1 MPESPANQSSGQPG
15 SSLGAD
21 KDNEMLAVQSRY
33 TACVERQHL
42 PGSTQELY
50 RLVARLAGF
59 ASGSDLNPFT
69 REDASD
75 AVRCID
81 HYVMEAA
88 SDLNAVSRDLMTM
101 TGDAELY
108 RFHAAIGDFAQ
119 VLCDVLK
126 EGDTPT
132 YLKQPWTKTVEQLDI
147 EERSVTDG
155 EASSGDLPRPQTPF
169 MGPLGDGVATLVANG
184 STGLDLGLALFASR
198 THAQRNSIFHGKT
211 YDLSKSENF
220 AEQAEW
226 VDLNENTI
234 ERLLPNMEKPRVFM
248 YRRLICFTRDYRI
261 CKDDDVKWV
270 KRQSPPPEEVPH
282 QFVPRKSALRSSM
295 EMGRFR
301 PAGLDGPI
309 HFLFLS
315 VPLPPAGIPSRNPEA
330 LSGLLRRSR
339 LVNLG

>member
-1 MPESPANQSSGQPG
+1 MDTTIAPLLVEGAISSSLVPVSKSHAFTFPDRPRDRIVPESPANQSSGQPG
-15 SSLGAD
+15 SSLDAD

-50 RLVARLAGF
+50 PLVARLAGF
-59 ASGSDLNPFT
+59 ASEYDLNPFT

-88 SDLNAVSRDLMTM
+88 SDLNA
-101 TGDAELY
+101 
-108 RFHAAIGDFAQ
+108 
-119 VLCDVLK
+119 
-126 EGDTPT
+126 
-132 YLKQPWTKTVEQLDI
+132 
-147 EERSVTDG
+147 

-169 MGPLGDGVATLVANG
+169 MDSLGDGVATLVANG
-184 STGLDLGLALFASR
+184 LTGLDLGLALFASR

-220 AEQAEW
+220 AELAEW

-234 ERLLPNMEKPRVFM
+234 ERLLPNLEKPRAGM

-261 CKDDDVKWV
+261 CKNDDGKWV
-270 KRQSPPPEEVPH
+270 KRQSPLPEEVPH
-282 QFVPRKSALRSSM
+282 QFVPRESALRSSM
-295 EMGRFR
+295 EMGRLR

-315 VPLPPAGIPSRNPEA
+315 VPQPPAGIPSRNPEA